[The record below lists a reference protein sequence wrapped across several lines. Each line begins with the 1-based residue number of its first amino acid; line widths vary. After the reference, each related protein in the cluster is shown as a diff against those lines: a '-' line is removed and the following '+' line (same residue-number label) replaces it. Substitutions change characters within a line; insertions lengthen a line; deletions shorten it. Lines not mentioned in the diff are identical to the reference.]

1 MTEHAPRVVL
11 DTVVFLQAL
20 ITGRGPAAGC
30 IDLLRAG
37 RFVLLMSDA
46 TFDEL
51 RIVPLRPKLTAKYPL
66 ISSERV
72 QSLVTEIESR
82 AVKIAK
88 PLPVFPLP
96 RDPKDEPFV
105 DLAVAG
111 NAQFIVTWNEV
122 HLTYLMKRDTTEGRE
137 FCARYPNIRII
148 SPPEFLAA
156 VNSWTDAQ
164 LERER

>member
-20 ITGRGPAAGC
+20 ITGRG
-30 IDLLRAG
+30 
-37 RFVLLMSDA
+37 
-46 TFDEL
+46 
-51 RIVPLRPKLTAKYPL
+51 
-66 ISSERV
+66 
-72 QSLVTEIESR
+72 
-82 AVKIAK
+82 
-88 PLPVFPLP
+88 
-96 RDPKDEPFV
+96 
-105 DLAVAG
+105 
-111 NAQFIVTWNEV
+111 
-122 HLTYLMKRDTTEGRE
+122 TEGRE